1 MNARAWTPV
10 VVALAVVAVIA
21 LVAALAPQSAPTALA
36 APPAIPTPASVT
48 RPASPGYI
56 TFNPFSASAIAA
68 DTTSSCFD
76 VGRQSTIDVLYVI
89 DQATTNTVTLTSQW
103 SVNGTTLAGG
113 VDLVANNTADA
124 TDIAQLQVF
133 GRYFCLLANV
143 TNANTI
149 TITAQA
155 IAK

>member
-1 MNARAWTPV
+1 MNTRAWTPI

-56 TFNPFSASAIAA
+56 TFNPFATSAITA
-68 DTTSSCFD
+68 DTTSTCFD
-76 VGRQSTIDVLYVI
+76 VGKQSTVDVLYTI
-89 DQATTNTVTLTSQW
+89 DQGTTNTVTLTSQW
-103 SVNGTTLAGG
+103 SVDGTRLADG
-113 VDLVANNTADA
+113 VNLVANNTADA

-143 TNANTI
+143 SNANTI